1 LTVFERHGR
10 IKRGRSWLEAA
21 AAAGRHGGADDGG
34 LGDGVTAGCYGGA
47 DDGGLGD
54 GVTAGCHGGADD
66 GGLGDGVTA
75 GCHGGADDG
84 GLGDRCSDYSN
95 SSDTSWSQWHLKL
108 LR

>member
-21 AAAGRHGGADDGG
+21 AAAGRH
-34 LGDGVTAGCYGGA
+34 GGA